1 MKVLK
6 SLFAPHKKK
15 SIHELAQQS
24 ADDHAY
30 FNLLL
35 KSLKEPLIDGVIMP
49 GFPSPAIQQKFVGS
63 VGEDALREGYWFYR
77 VIRAYCQQLGAPL
90 QPGQRI
96 LDFGCGWGRTARFFF
111 RNTASQNFY
120 GVDVDPEMIDFCRTN
135 LHHGNY
141 QTIQPTPPASFD
153 DQSFNIIYAYSVFS
167 HLAEPV
173 ARAWI
178 QEFAR
183 ILKPGGIL
191 LATTQG
197 RSFLDLCESKQ
208 GQQHETQWHNILA
221 HAFLPIAAAKQAYDD
236 GKFLFEPSG
245 PNDPAALRNR
255 SYYGE
260 SIIPPTYIQREFGP
274 HLNLIEFVPEQTFL
288 EKAQTRLPQALF
300 VMQKPI

>member
-1 MKVLK
+1 MKAFK
-6 SLFAPHKKK
+6 SFFAPHPKKT
-15 SIHELAQQS
+15 IYDLAQE
-24 ADDHAY
+24 ATDDHAY

-35 KSLKEPLIDGVIMP
+35 KSLKEPVIHGVTMP
-49 GFPSPAIQQKFVGS
+49 GFPSPAIQQQFVGAS
-63 VGEDALREGYWFYR
+63 GEDALREGYWFYR
-77 VIRAYCQQLGAPL
+77 VIRAYCQQLGMPL
-90 QPGQRI
+90 QPGQRV

-111 RNTASQNFY
+111 RTTAHPNFY
-120 GVDVDPEMIDFCRTN
+120 GVDVDPKMIDFCRAN
-135 LHHGNY
+135 LHHGTY
-141 QTIQPTPPASFD
+141 EIIQPTPPASFD
-153 DQSFNIIYAYSVFS
+153 AHSFNIIYAYSVFS

-173 ARAWI
+173 ALAWI

-208 GQQHETQWHNILA
+208 GQQHETRWHNTLA
-221 HAFLPIAAAKQAYDD
+221 NSFLPIAAAKQAYDD

-245 PNDPAALRNR
+245 PADPAALRNR

-260 SIIPPTYIQREFGP
+260 SLIPLAYIERVYSP